1 MTFYAEE
8 RKLAQIC
15 DPSSLNSMWERPPP
29 VAPMIC
35 LVNWP
40 QISWPFSIK
49 TLVSFGQQWGW
60 VLLRVRRKLTYH
72 GRSREK
78 ICLPVHRGR
87 GLMIAG
93 VGKVFAS
100 PSGTHIASNIA
111 VGLSMKQ
118 SRDVISI
125 PPSKLSYTSPMIGE
139 LLFGLI
145 ICLGTAMSSFT
156 SAMLS

>member
-1 MTFYAEE
+1 
-8 RKLAQIC
+8 
-15 DPSSLNSMWERPPP
+15 
-29 VAPMIC
+29 
-35 LVNWP
+35 
-40 QISWPFSIK
+40 
-49 TLVSFGQQWGW
+49 
-60 VLLRVRRKLTYH
+60 
-72 GRSREK
+72 
-78 ICLPVHRGR
+78 
-87 GLMIAG
+87 MIAG

-125 PPSKLSYTSPMIGE
+125 PPSRLSYTSPMIGE